1 MTEQEGMPV
10 TISGIMGLATDAD
23 DDVEGPSFIRS
34 LEDADAITDPVF
46 AFYYQSEYSEIST
59 GTNSYLDVGVIDNSR
74 MSNVADLVKI
84 PILEDDSRWS
94 NYVTGIKFGATD
106 DDAWG
111 FD

>member
-23 DDVEGPSFIRS
+23 DEEEPNFIKS
-34 LEDADAITDPVF
+34 LREVDAITDPVF

-59 GTNSYLDVGVIDNSR
+59 GTNSYLDVGVIENSR

-84 PILEDDSRWS
+84 PILEDDSHWS

-111 FD
+111 FE